1 MSSDLLAASH
11 GTQDVVGVLIS
22 EIENAVL
29 NPLVTL
35 LFVAAVVYF
44 FWGVSQ
50 FIFNYDSDERRS
62 DGKRHMF
69 WGVIG
74 IAIMAL
80 AQVFIM
86 IIANTIGVHTP

>member
-1 MSSDLLAASH
+1 MPSSLLAASH
-11 GTQDVVGVLIS
+11 GTQDVVGVVIS
-22 EIENAVL
+22 EIEDAIL
-29 NPLVTL
+29 NPAITL
-35 LFVAAVVYF
+35 LFVAALVYF

-50 FIFNYDSDERRS
+50 FIFNYDNEERRS

-74 IAIMAL
+74 IAIMIL

-86 IIANTIGVHTP
+86 VIANTIGVHTP